1 MTFWHHLDLET
12 KATEYHTMSWT
23 CILVLI
29 ICSPL
34 FLLNNA
40 CYGRK
45 SHQGSVNRMSLCD
58 SLGSFNA
65 TYLIM
70 PLYWFRQ
77 VTKVHYLHNDWV
89 FVRFVFYD
97 VSNFLCRAVITMYL
111 YRRGCPGFAQTI
123 TRKYPLPSCCYIYG
137 LCDIACTG
145 YILRSWYH
153 KKSRFERKC
162 GSVCHH
168 DIKPHNKSCS
178 LRPILNSDYK

>member
-1 MTFWHHLDLET
+1 MTFWQHLDLGT

-29 ICSPL
+29 TCSPL

-45 SHQGSVNRMSLCD
+45 SHQGPVKRRSLGD
-58 SLGSFNA
+58 SLWSFNA
-65 TYLIM
+65 TYLVM
-70 PLYWFRQ
+70 PLYWFRHVTQ
-77 VTKVHYLHNDWV
+77 VPYLHNDWV
-89 FVRFVFYD
+89 VVRFVFCD

-123 TRKYPLPSCCYIYG
+123 TRKYPLPSYCYIYG
-137 LCDIACTG
+137 LYDIAC
-145 YILRSWYH
+145 
-153 KKSRFERKC
+153 
-162 GSVCHH
+162 
-168 DIKPHNKSCS
+168 KSCS